1 MHVPSYPIF
10 LSLEEQN
17 ILIAG
22 FGRVGMR
29 KLAMLLPCRPDHV
42 HIVDPFPPSA
52 EGERLLERAR
62 QEHVSCSF
70 SQRNPH
76 DADLDGM
83 NLVFLAGSDHE
94 LNAHLASLCR
104 ERHILCNCA
113 DHPSLGSFHVPAVA
127 RTPSLAAALST
138 ERASPA
144 LARRWKEE
152 LCAFLEPK
160 EAMAQL
166 MGGLRPLILAQN
178 LPSDQNAKLF
188 RALAASGL
196 EEALASNDT
205 GKAGH
210 ILVSLLPPSLH
221 ERALALVDSTGP
233 GQPKSHNQDA

>member
-1 MHVPSYPIF
+1 M
-10 LSLEEQN
+10 
-17 ILIAG
+17 
-22 FGRVGMR
+22 
-29 KLAMLLPCRPDHV
+29 
-42 HIVDPFPPSA
+42 
-52 EGERLLERAR
+52 
-62 QEHVSCSF
+62 SCSF

-94 LNAHLASLCR
+94 LNARLASLCR

-113 DHPSLGSFHVPAVA
+113 DNPSLGSFHVPAVA

-196 EEALASNDT
+196 EQALASNDT

-233 GQPKSHNQDA
+233 GQPESHNQDA